1 MATIRDMEPEPIL
14 IALPAA
20 ERRMIHIVVRQPL
33 PEFRAGQPMRLD
45 VQLRNDAARSISSE
59 YPQRVLL
66 SYHWARPDGSH
77 EQYAGRRTALPAPLA
92 AGGQCNIQMRV
103 MPPAKPGAYELQ
115 VGLLQ
120 EGISW
125 FEIGNPQH
133 LQRLPVEVLP
143 RDMKSLRAM
152 KPLPR
157 YAEDRTVQVDAPPAI
172 FSFELTNHCPFRC
185 IMCARTNNMTRAEGH
200 MSFDTFK
207 KAVDEFVALNPEY
220 ARTQDVWLHGFGES
234 LVHPEFGR
242 FMRYAIEQGINA
254 GLSINPLML
263 TKKVAS
269 DLLDAAPGHLY
280 VALDGHDDA
289 SFEKIR
295 GVKNAYDK
303 SKRRLLKFLKEKA
316 RRGVKTR
323 ITLSMIDFPNN
334 RHSIEE
340 VESYWSA
347 QEGIDHFVAKP
358 FVSWDGKAE
367 DVNLLVYPDRK
378 PEPIQKKV
386 LCDFPWEKMTVSW
399 DGDVVPCCFDYNKK
413 YALGNINQQSLLD
426 IWNGEKM
433 HALRREMMANKVTN
447 PLCAGC
453 EYLYQ
458 DVAP

>member
-1 MATIRDMEPEPIL
+1 MATTSSVEPQPVL
-14 IALPAA
+14 IALPDSD
-20 ERRMIHIVVRQPL
+20 RRQIHIVVRQPI
-33 PEFRAGQPMRLD
+33 PEVRAGRAMLLD
-45 VQLRNDAARSISSE
+45 VQLRNDSSRSISSE
-59 YPQRVLL
+59 PPQRVFVA
-66 SYHWARPDGSH
+66 YHWVRPDGSY
-77 EQYAGRRTALPAPLA
+77 EKYAGRRTALPAPLPG
-92 AGGQCNIQMRV
+92 GGQCNLEMKLT
-103 MPPAKPGAYELQ
+103 PPAEAGQYELQ

-125 FEIGNPQH
+125 FETTDPQH
-133 LQRLPVEVLP
+133 LQKTPVNVLP
-143 RDMKSLRAM
+143 RELQSLRAL
-152 KPLPR
+152 KKLPR
-157 YAEDRTVQVDAPPAI
+157 YAEDRTVQVDTPPAI
-172 FSFELTNHCPFRC
+172 FSFELTNQCPFKC

-220 ARTQDVWLHGFGES
+220 ARNQEVWLHGFGES
-234 LVHPEFGR
+234 LVHPQFAK
-242 FMRYAIEQGINA
+242 FMRYAIDQGVNA

-280 VALDGHDDA
+280 VALDGHDDE

-295 GVKNAYDK
+295 GVPNAYHK
-303 SKRRLLKFLKEKA
+303 SKRRLLKFLQEKE
-316 RRGVKTR
+316 RRGVKTK

-334 RHSIEE
+334 RQSIDE
-340 VESYWSA
+340 VESFWSA
-347 QEGIDHFVAKP
+347 QQGIDHFVAKP

-367 DVNLLVYPDRK
+367 DVNLLVHPDRK
-378 PEPIQKKV
+378 PRPTQNKV

-399 DGDVVPCCFDYNKK
+399 DGDVVPCCFDYNKR
-413 YALGNINQQSLLD
+413 YALGNINNQSLLD

-433 HALRREMMANKVTN
+433 HALRREMMSNKVTN

-458 DVAP
+458 DVVP